1 MASSPSLIFFSPA
14 WSWYNR
20 NAFKVYP
27 SRWEYLKPKKIV
39 NQSQKNY
46 FEQYFDTS
54 FLLSTSIFLR
64 WTGRIAAEVAN
75 LPFQSKC
82 RKQMGTSATVESVLE
97 MESNG
102 WRVMAKIK
110 VKRKLL
116 EYRSWN
122 TRLSPSQHFYDF
134 SSSGLSR
141 FFFHNNILS
150 WFRRIFLV
158 PRLTC
163 YDCNHALSSPVV
175 VSGPTV
181 INLRKNFWKY
191 HLVDARRD
199 SKTCQSKA
207 TYLHWDQNPNHH
219 SEELSG
225 HHGWYTVQ
233 MYKLHQI

>member
-1 MASSPSLIFFSPA
+1 MGIEHKHL
-14 WSWYNR
+14 
-20 NAFKVYP
+20 
-27 SRWEYLKPKKIV
+27 LLPKKIV

-46 FEQYFDTS
+46 FEQYF
-54 FLLSTSIFLR
+54 LLSTSIFLR
-64 WTGRIAAEVAN
+64 WTGRIATEAAN
-75 LPFQSKC
+75 LPFQSMC

-116 EYRSWN
+116 DYRSWN

-181 INLRKNFWKY
+181 IYLRKNFWKY
-191 HLVDARRD
+191 HFVDARRD